1 MKVASS
7 QLLIELNKFKEAS
20 DAIES
25 LEKALPV
32 FANNPMLLRTKAT
45 GLWLQGKSEEAKSL
59 FSELLKNP
67 DGDIYYD
74 YGRCLMS
81 QQQWTEALGYL
92 EKAQQSKL
100 RNTSAISFKIAQCK
114 KQLGKYDE
122 ALKEL
127 DNAGSFTE
135 VEELRRTIKKEMP
148 SK

>member
-7 QLLIELNKFKEAS
+7 QLLIELNKYKEAS

-25 LEKALPV
+25 LEKAHPV
-32 FANNPMLLRTKAT
+32 FAKNPLLLRTKAT
-45 GLWLQGKSEEAKSL
+45 GLWLQGKSEEAKTL
-59 FSELLKNP
+59 FSELLKSP
-67 DGDIYYD
+67 DGDIYYE

-81 QQQWTEALGYL
+81 QQQWAEALGYL
-92 EKAQQSKL
+92 EKAQQSKPK
-100 RNTSAISFKIAQCK
+100 NTFAVSFKIAQCK

-127 DNAGSFTE
+127 ENAGSFSE

-148 SK
+148 VK